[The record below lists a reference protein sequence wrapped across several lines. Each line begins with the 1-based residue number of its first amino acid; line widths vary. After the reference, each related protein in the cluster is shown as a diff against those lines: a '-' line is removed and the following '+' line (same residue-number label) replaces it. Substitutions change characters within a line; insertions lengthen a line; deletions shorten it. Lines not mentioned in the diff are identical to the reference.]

1 MNATNNDPKN
11 EPNAGSRQETHNAP
25 AAHVQLPQRA
35 QGAEHPA
42 APVAPAAHPQLS
54 PDDSEAD
61 EIAARRAG
69 QIVENIIQSQ
79 QSHRGGFIPTQG
91 KPPYPSQGGGKGDR
105 NDRGDRNR
113 GRRRRGRDRDR
124 PMMGQ
129 GQGQGQGGKDRDR
142 NRPQSGA
149 HGHPGH
155 FQSKPNSGQPRH
167 DNRDSS
173 RAMQRHNPQPM
184 KPGSVHSAAPSVHQA
199 QPIAS
204 PGPHA
209 PGATIPPV
217 VSASNMARSE
227 APAFPFVQGR
237 PVQPTAFV
245 QTRAPHSFEGPPA
258 SEAPFQAPEIHE
270 AAATAIELSSF
281 GSESVVPIPHEQI
294 IDERLPAPALEAPAH
309 SSLDEVE
316 SGSDRDERGN
326 YAESMAD
333 EATGVYEHDS
343 PTVASLDAIDV
354 GHHDVVRVDNEGP
367 AAPEMDALATAPLA
381 RETGTESAS
390 AFVAHI
396 QVPIGKAG
404 PINPRQKTSRNW
416 RESTYESST
425 VAPQPAPSTVRKVV
439 LLNSTEPGEIRVA
452 ILENGELAEIFM
464 ERKSHYQ
471 QAGNI
476 YKGRVVNVEPSLQAA
491 FIDLGAERNGFL
503 HASDVIPPNG
513 GYADVLDK
521 KIHDKGRQRQFDKPG
536 DQGPRPQREQR
547 EPRENRD
554 QYREGREKGATPPS
568 VLAARNLSAA
578 TPQVCPQTPG
588 NSDFVA
594 DGPLLLNRP
603 ARPSPRQ
610 SVPYAG
616 AGRPQSPAYSQPSA
630 LNVPPDANAPD
641 GSAETELP
649 AEQPVQGAVDTGIA
663 PVPAGPDGSMPII
676 PGQPGFDAKN
686 QNRESKRRRRRRGGR
701 GRSGRARVPGPV
713 PMLAPQSKG
722 YQQNPEQGEV
732 SHSNE
737 PQPSQS
743 SPEVA
748 APIQD
753 STYESHAAAS
763 ELPDSAPSDLPAQEK
778 TAAETVVTDSGAIP
792 PVSNDAVDIIDATI
806 GQPVQT
812 QDEAASTNAR
822 QAEPDE
828 DEEDNEEDDVDE
840 DEEDQD
846 EEEEESSATSAI
858 PETARQTAH
867 ETDESGRGPIG
878 VESTPSAPS
887 SQDDMTDRMDRADEL
902 ADQLEE
908 DEDHQPVPAS
918 REAAPPQE
926 GADAVQTVSEDEQV
940 AQTRSHDAVQTKG
953 DELEGAPH
961 LDADAS
967 TTGSISEIVTKT
979 FEPVSAIAIEPVG
992 TDPQRPS
999 PAAPHVRKNN
1009 GRKDRVYDRR
1019 YTIQEMLR
1027 EGQEVLVQVAKEGI
1041 GQKGPAL
1048 TTYISLP
1055 GRYLVLMPAVSRL
1068 GVSKRIDSE
1077 EQRRALKEALSQ
1089 LNPPDDMGVI
1099 VRTAGMGRTKDEL
1112 QRDMEYLM
1120 RAWDGLK
1127 DKTKT
1132 SKAPN
1137 LIYQEGDVVTRVF
1150 RDVLT
1155 EDVTEIVIDDP
1166 VVMERAREFL
1176 RETSPGSEKKL
1187 KFYAE
1192 PEPLFHRYN
1201 VEQQMQRL
1209 FNRKVN
1215 LKNGGSIV
1223 IEQTE
1228 ALVAIDVNT
1237 GRFREKRNQDD
1248 TILQTNLEAAREI
1261 ARQLRLRD
1269 IGGLVM
1275 IDFIDM
1281 EISEHK
1287 RRVEREL
1294 KSFLA
1299 RDKAK
1304 INVLPV
1310 SSLGVVEMTRQ
1321 RIRHSL
1327 KKTLF
1332 DRCPHCSGSGHI
1344 KSPESIGLEMLR
1356 EIKAQVRDKTL
1367 RKIKVLLN
1375 SHVAYGILNQFRKE
1389 LVRMEEANGITIEVC
1404 GDPGVALSQMQVS
1417 IAKEGG
1423 DWVLKKVSE
1432 VDDYVRNS

>member
-1 MNATNNDPKN
+1 
-11 EPNAGSRQETHNAP
+11 
-25 AAHVQLPQRA
+25 
-35 QGAEHPA
+35 
-42 APVAPAAHPQLS
+42 
-54 PDDSEAD
+54 
-61 EIAARRAG
+61 
-69 QIVENIIQSQ
+69 
-79 QSHRGGFIPTQG
+79 
-91 KPPYPSQGGGKGDR
+91 
-105 NDRGDRNR
+105 
-113 GRRRRGRDRDR
+113 
-124 PMMGQ
+124 
-129 GQGQGQGGKDRDR
+129 
-142 NRPQSGA
+142 
-149 HGHPGH
+149 
-155 FQSKPNSGQPRH
+155 
-167 DNRDSS
+167 
-173 RAMQRHNPQPM
+173 M
-184 KPGSVHSAAPSVHQA
+184 KPATVHSVPPSVHPA
-199 QPIAS
+199 QSSAS
-204 PGPHA
+204 PGPHVA
-209 PGATIPPV
+209 GAAVPPDV
-217 VSASNMARSE
+217 PVSGLARSE
-227 APAFPFVQGR
+227 APAFPFAQGR
-237 PVQPTAFV
+237 PGQHPKAFIPARV
-245 QTRAPHSFEGPPA
+245 ANTLDA
-258 SEAPFQAPEIHE
+258 SEVSVSAPEIHE

-281 GSESVVPIPHEQI
+281 GSESSVPIPNEQVI
-294 IDERLPAPALEAPAH
+294 EEMLPSASALETLAH
-309 SSLDEVE
+309 PSPVGVE
-316 SGSDRDERGN
+316 EGPDQRGN

-333 EATGVYEHDS
+333 ESAGVYEHDS
-343 PTVASLDAIDV
+343 PTVACMDAIDV
-354 GHHDVVRVDNEGP
+354 GHDAVVVVESGGP
-367 AAPEMDALATAPLA
+367 AAPDMGAHTPATLTTDMPESEAAP
-381 RETGTESAS
+381 
-390 AFVAHI
+390 AFATPFLVPKGDGNQA
-396 QVPIGKAG
+396 PIGRAG
-404 PINPRQKTSRNW
+404 APSHPRQKTSRNW

-425 VAPQPAPSTVRKVV
+425 VAPQSAPSTVRKVV

-464 ERKSHYQ
+464 ERKSHHQ

-521 KIHDKGRQRQFDKPG
+521 KAHEKGRQRQFDKPG
-536 DQGPRPQREQR
+536 DSNPRPQREHR
-547 EPRENRD
+547 ESRDSRD

-568 VLAARNLSAA
+568 VLAARNPSPALSDDFI
-578 TPQVCPQTPG
+578 QTPG
-588 NSDFVA
+588 VSGSVA

-610 SVPYAG
+610 SAPYSG
-616 AGRPQSPAYSQPSA
+616 HSGPGRPQSPAFSPPPAPDMPLELNAPAGSA
-630 LNVPPDANAPD
+630 LAGSQAELPVQDAAHSANAPA
-641 GSAETELP
+641 SAEL
-649 AEQPVQGAVDTGIA
+649 DA
-663 PVPAGPDGSMPII
+663 PMPIL

-686 QNRESKRRRRRRGGR
+686 QNRDSKRRRRRRGGR
-701 GRSGRARVPGPV
+701 GRSGRARPSPGLQGGGPV

-732 SHSNE
+732 SHSDQ
-737 PQPSQS
+737 PQPTQA
-743 SPEVA
+743 PQEA
-748 APIQD
+748 AAQIHD
-753 STYESHAAAS
+753 IASECHAAS
-763 ELPDSAPSDLPAQEK
+763 NELPDSAPSDIPAHVVESNLQTPEIDQPDGDSENASKDAPEAFDAK
-778 TAAETVVTDSGAIP
+778 T
-792 PVSNDAVDIIDATI
+792 
-806 GQPVQT
+806 GQPDRA
-812 QDEAASTNAR
+812 QDETASRSVDDT
-822 QAEPDE
+822 EPDDVDDSDKDDEDDSYDDE
-828 DEEDNEEDDVDE
+828 DEEQE
-840 DEEDQD
+840 DESAAAPHTP
-846 EEEEESSATSAI
+846 EE
-858 PETARQTAH
+858 ARQIANAADEAARASNGA
-867 ETDESGRGPIG
+867 ETETSR
-878 VESTPSAPS
+878 SAPA

-908 DEDHQPVPAS
+908 DEEHQPVPAS
-918 REAAPPQE
+918 GEAASEQE
-926 GADAVQTVSEDEQV
+926 GTDAGQNVNEDGQA
-940 AQTRSHDAVQTKG
+940 AQTRSHAAVQTPEG
-953 DELEGAPH
+953 AEEDEGAPH
-961 LDADAS
+961 LDSDESVTA
-967 TTGSISEIVTKT
+967 SISEIITKS
-979 FEPVSAIAIEPVG
+979 FEPVAAIAPAVAGTEP
-992 TDPQRPS
+992 PRPS

-1120 RAWDGLK
+1120 RAWNALK

-1166 VVMERAREFL
+1166 IVMERAREFL

-1187 KFYAE
+1187 KLYSE
-1192 PEPLFHRYN
+1192 SEPLFHRYN

-1287 RRVEREL
+1287 RKVEREL

-1367 RKIKVLLN
+1367 RKVKVLLN